1 MAANVTF
8 PAAAAAGLLSFLS
21 PCVLPLVPPYLTFIA
36 GVTLEDL
43 ASESRGAARRD
54 IFLAAVA
61 FVLGF
66 GTVFTALGATASFF
80 GQALHANIFGI
91 PVLEILSYAA
101 GAIIIVM
108 GLHFLGAFKIG
119 LLYREKRATVEKP
132 MGLLGAYV
140 MGLAFAFG
148 WTPCIG
154 PILAAILAIAS
165 TQETVGLGA
174 LLLAT
179 YSLGL
184 GAPFLAAALA
194 MEPFLG
200 FIARFKRHFVKV
212 EKVVGVLLVLTGVSF
227 LTGGIQ
233 DFSFWLLQAFPGLAN
248 LG

>member
-1 MAANVTF
+1 MAADVTF

-43 ASESRGAARRD
+43 SSESRSKARRD
-54 IFLAAVA
+54 IFLASLF
-61 FVLGF
+61 FVFGF

-80 GQALHANIFGI
+80 GQALRANM
-91 PVLEILSYAA
+91 EILSYAA
-101 GAIIIVM
+101 GAIIIAM
-108 GLHFLGAFKIG
+108 GVHFLGFLKIP

-154 PILAAILAIAS
+154 PILAAILTVAGTEDTAGRGAI
-165 TQETVGLGA
+165 
-174 LLLAT
+174 LLLA
-179 YSLGL
+179 YSIGL
-184 GAPFLAAALA
+184 GAPFILAALA
-194 MEPFLG
+194 MGPFLG
-200 FIARFKRHFVKV
+200 WAKRFRGQFARL
-212 EKVVGVLLVLTGVSF
+212 EKAVGVLMVLTGIGF
-227 LTGGIQ
+227 LSGGVQ
-233 DFSFWLLQAFPGLAN
+233 AASLWLLDAFPGLGQ